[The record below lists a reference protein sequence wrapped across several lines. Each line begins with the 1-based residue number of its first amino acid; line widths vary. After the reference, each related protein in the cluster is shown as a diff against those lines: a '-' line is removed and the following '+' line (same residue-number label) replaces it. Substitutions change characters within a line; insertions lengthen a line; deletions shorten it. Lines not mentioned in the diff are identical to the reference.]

1 MKENNVKLDSLTVNN
16 FLQAYA
22 AESDV
27 ASMEKL
33 LEDWE
38 EVATLQLQTVL
49 DMAKAYLRV
58 GSKREARGMLL
69 RAEALNEP
77 ASYVELMRLY
87 GEAGKCS
94 EDVYRIWNLYKKI
107 GEQSSEGFLAMLGSL
122 LNLDDTKGAAE
133 MYYKEYE
140 CSGLEFDV

>member
-1 MKENNVKLDSLTVNN
+1 MKENNDNLDSLTVNN
-16 FLQAYA
+16 VLRAYA

-58 GSKREARGMLL
+58 GSKREAVCFL
-69 RAEALNEP
+69 
-77 ASYVELMRLY
+77 
-87 GEAGKCS
+87 
-94 EDVYRIWNLYKKI
+94 
-107 GEQSSEGFLAMLGSL
+107 EQRR
-122 LNLDDTKGAAE
+122 
-133 MYYKEYE
+133 
-140 CSGLEFDV
+140 